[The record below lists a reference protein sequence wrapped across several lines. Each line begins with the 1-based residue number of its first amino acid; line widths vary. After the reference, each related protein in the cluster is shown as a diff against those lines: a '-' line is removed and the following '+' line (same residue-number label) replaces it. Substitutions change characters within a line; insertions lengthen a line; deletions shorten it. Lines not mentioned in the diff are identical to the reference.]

1 MSGSLIARVH
11 RVQLQVGSAKAGC

>member
-11 RVQLQVGSAKAGC
+11 RVQLRVGSAKAGC